1 MSDDVMNAI
10 KTAYMYLDAAMPDGE
25 KITRDAAMQ
34 AAQVHATLAVAVAL
48 RDLAKKQEPAP

>member
-1 MSDDVMNAI
+1 MTDDIANAI
-10 KTAYMYLDAAMPDGE
+10 KTAYWYLDAATPSGE

-48 RDLAKKQEPAP
+48 RDLAKKQEPTP